1 MDMVNSVE
9 KLRAVVSH
17 MPGWVLENDNEWV
30 SYLRH
35 QESQARLMVSHHRGW
50 TRFVVSVDWPQN
62 FNGAHMSGKR
72 WGVVDHEGR
81 EPEITVAMNRP
92 AKVLAEDILRRIGH
106 DAIPLSLEAQRKL
119 KERVAEADKACALA
133 SKTAQLLSAKKPDA
147 NQFQRYRFSLHRIVE
162 PGYGDIEIY
171 DYAPN
176 AVIQLTSI
184 DAELTLKIVETIAAH
199 WRSRHPQ

>member
-1 MDMVNSVE
+1 MDTINPVE
-9 KLRAVVSH
+9 KLRAVVGY

-35 QESQARLMVSHHRGW
+35 EESQARLMASHHRGW
-50 TRFVVSVDWPQN
+50 TRFVVSVAWPQN

-72 WGVVDHEGR
+72 WGVIDHEGR

-92 AKVLAEDILRRIGH
+92 AKVLAGDILRRMGH

-133 SKTAQLLSAKKPDA
+133 SQAAQLLGVKTPDA
-147 NQFQRYRFSLHRIVE
+147 KPFQRYRINLYHIVE

-176 AVIQLTSI
+176 AVIELTSI
-184 DAELTLKIVETIAAH
+184 DAELTLKIVEAIAEH